1 MPRIK
6 DDVIDRIKNEVSLIR
21 LAEAQGHTLKKHGK
35 DFILSCPFHDDKTPS
50 LVISP
55 ANNLW
60 NCLGACQSGGDVI
73 EWVMKTHGISFRHAV
88 EILQNDLG
96 LITETKTVK
105 KCTTKKL
112 DSPLTA
118 DANDQKLLHQVVDY
132 YHQTL
137 KQHSEISD
145 YLDSR
150 GINEP
155 ELVEQFKLGYANR
168 SLGYRLPEKNRK
180 AGAEIRGRL
189 ETLGIYRKSGHEH
202 LNGSLV
208 IPILDE
214 NNQITEIYGRKLGGN
229 RLRKGTVQ
237 HLYLPGPHQGVWNI
251 EAFKSSD
258 EIILCEALID
268 AMTFWV
274 NGFRYVTASYGTS
287 GFTNDHLAA
296 LKSYKIKR
304 VLIAYDR
311 DEAGDNAANQLA
323 DKLIK
328 EGIDCY
334 RVQFPKGMD
343 ANEYALKLTPAKNSL
358 GLVLRKAVWL
368 GKGQAPKID
377 KVERIDIETGEVIT
391 ESVEKNGDY
400 PLFTQSTRSAHGAGS
415 AAKEKMVETP
425 QAEVIDP
432 DLMSTDGRYSDV
444 PGESTSVSATP
455 VPTKPT
461 SSIDAEIK
469 PHETIITLGEMRY
482 RIRGLDKNLSYDHL
496 KVNLMVNVNDNFHT
510 DKLDFYNA
518 KARTVFINQAS
529 VECGV
534 KTDVIKKDLGK
545 ILLKLESLQDEL
557 IQKTLTSEQDT
568 QIELNDHERQAAL
581 ELLNDKNL
589 LNRILEDFNAAGVVG
604 ETTNKLCGYLA
615 CVSRKLDKPLAI
627 MIQSSSAAG
636 KSSLM
641 DAVLAMMP
649 EEERI
654 QYSAMTGQSL
664 FYMGETQL
672 KHKILAIAEEEG
684 AHNASYALKL
694 LQSEGEVSI
703 ASTAKDETTGNLV
716 TKEYK
721 VEGPVMLFLT
731 TTAIEIDEELLNR
744 CLVLTVNESREQ
756 TEAIHQA
763 QRMKRTL
770 KGLQAKVEKNAII
783 SLHRNAQRLLKSL
796 AVINPYADQL
806 TFLSDKTRTRRD
818 HEKYLTLI
826 DSIALLHQY
835 QRKIK
840 TIDDGEGGMMK
851 YIEVTLND
859 IKIANELAHEV
870 LGKTLDELPPQT
882 RNLLKKIQTMVMDN
896 CKQKE
901 MEQTDYRF
909 SRKQIRG
916 FTGWTDNQLKVHCR
930 RLEEMEYLLVHR
942 GGRGQSMEYE
952 LLYNGSIENESAL
965 LMGLIDIEKL
975 TCDAKK
981 LGKKDKK
988 LDSSCTQVGAKL
1000 AQSWEGQT
1008 KTQFNEDKACSEL
1021 EQLMPENV
1029 VISKKN
1035 NNTAH
1040 QHRTDRLTSLAAN

>member
-1 MPRIK
+1 
-6 DDVIDRIKNEVSLIR
+6 
-21 LAEAQGHTLKKHGK
+21 
-35 DFILSCPFHDDKTPS
+35 
-50 LVISP
+50 
-55 ANNLW
+55 
-60 NCLGACQSGGDVI
+60 
-73 EWVMKTHGISFRHAV
+73 V
-88 EILQNDLG
+88 E
-96 LITETKTVK
+96 
-105 KCTTKKL
+105 
-112 DSPLTA
+112 
-118 DANDQKLLHQVVDY
+118 
-132 YHQTL
+132 
-137 KQHSEISD
+137 
-145 YLDSR
+145 R
-150 GINEP
+150 
-155 ELVEQFKLGYANR
+155 FKLGYANR

-189 ETLGIYRKSGHEH
+189 QELGIYRKSGHEH
-202 LNGSLV
+202 LSGSLV
-208 IPILDE
+208 IPIIDE
-214 NNQITEIYGRKLGGN
+214 NNQITEIYGRKLLGH

-251 EAFKSSD
+251 EAFKATD

-274 NGFRYVTASYGTS
+274 NGFRNVTASYGTS

-296 LKSYKIKR
+296 LKKYEIKR

-311 DEAGDNAANQLA
+311 DEAGDNAANLLA
-323 DKLIK
+323 EKLIK

-334 RVQFPKGMD
+334 RVLFPKGMD

-358 GLVLRKAVWL
+358 GLALRKAVWL
-368 GKGQAPKID
+368 GTGREPKREMID
-377 KVERIDIETGEVIT
+377 VTTGEII
-391 ESVEKNGDY
+391 EPKDEK
-400 PLFTQSTRSAHGAGS
+400 PPSL
-415 AAKEKMVETP
+415 AAKNETP
-425 QAEVIDP
+425 EVPQSIQIEP
-432 DLMSTDGRYSDV
+432 DL
-444 PGESTSVSATP
+444 PATP
-455 VPTKPT
+455 SPSKPT
-461 SSIDAEIK
+461 SSIDAKVSEHEI
-469 PHETIITLGEMRY
+469 IITLGERRY

-496 KVNLMVNVNDNFHT
+496 KMNLMVSIGDNFHT

-518 KARTVFINQAS
+518 KGRTIFINQAS
-529 VECGV
+529 GECGV
-534 KTDVIKKDLGK
+534 KPDVVKNDLGK
-545 ILLKLESLQDEL
+545 ILLKLESLQDDL
-557 IQKTLTSEQDT
+557 IQKTLSPEKETA
-568 QIELNDHERQAAL
+568 IELSDEARIKAL
-581 ELLNDKNL
+581 ELLTDKNL
-589 LNRILEDFNAAGVVG
+589 LNRILDDFNKAGVVG

-664 FYMGETQL
+664 FYMGETHL

-703 ASTAKDETTGNLV
+703 ASTAKDEATGNLV

-840 TIDDGEGGMMK
+840 TIDNGEGGMME
-851 YIEVTLND
+851 YIEVTLD
-859 IKIANELAHEV
+859 DLKVANELAHEV
-870 LGKTLDELPPQT
+870 LGKTLDELPPQS
-882 RNLLKKIQTMVMDN
+882 RKLLKQIQQMVIDN
-896 CKQKE
+896 CQQKD
-901 MEQTDYRF
+901 MDQCDYRF
-909 SRKQIRG
+909 SRKQVRV
-916 FTGWTDNQLKVHCR
+916 FTGWGNTQLRVHCK
-930 RLEEMEYLLVHR
+930 RLEEMEYLLTHR
-942 GGRGQSMEYE
+942 GGRGQSFEYE
-952 LLYNGSIENESAL
+952 LLYDDHDQAQQNHLI
-965 LMGLIDIEKL
+965 GLIDIEKL
-975 TCDAKK
+975 TYDEKNAGLKVD
-981 LGKKDKK
+981 LSG
-988 LDSSCTQVGAKL
+988 SNRPQIGGV
-1000 AQSWEGQT
+1000 
-1008 KTQFNEDKACSEL
+1008 SEAVKPL
-1021 EQLMPENV
+1021 ETVNGSVFRESESENLKSTTRE
-1029 VISKKN
+1029 IKPN
-1035 NNTAH
+1035 NASHHNYTA
-1040 QHRTDRLTSLAAN
+1040 LAAHSV